1 LQPLFK
7 YTTVISQNESVGKLY
22 TIGGSAYAGN
32 AKIPAA
38 LRVDA
43 ARLEER
49 LAFPGAARGA
59 ARGPGAARAPRA
71 PRAGA
76 TTFPFAVGSG
86 GSECDEGHS
95 KENGGFEELHGCGSE
110 DVGVK

>member
-49 LAFPGAARGA
+49 LAFPTPGAAARA
-59 ARGPGAARAPRA
+59 APGAARAPRA
-71 PRAGA
+71 GA
-76 TTFPFAVGSG
+76 TRYPFTVGSG
-86 GSECDEGHS
+86 SSECDEGHS

-110 DVGVK
+110 DVGVN

>member
-1 LQPLFK
+1 M
-7 YTTVISQNESVGKLY
+7 ISQNESVGKLY
-22 TIGGSAYAGN
+22 TIGGSAYAGK

-38 LRVDA
+38 LRVDG

-49 LAFPGAARGA
+49 LAWRPTSAS
-59 ARGPGAARAPRA
+59 GAARASPRGGA
-71 PRAGA
+71 RAGA
-76 TTFPFAVGSG
+76 SRYPFAAGSG